1 LYKNRYEAVVMREEK
16 RRQGRREFYGMDELE
31 SESESEERKGAGKLK
46 LEVPS

>member
-1 LYKNRYEAVVMREEK
+1 LNKNRYEAVVMREEK

-31 SESESEERKGAGKLK
+31 SESEERKGAGKLK